1 MTRSEKILLNSS
13 SGLFL
18 EFMTFLSGIILPR
31 LIIGHFGS
39 EVNGLITSI
48 TQFLAYLTLL
58 QSGVGGVVK
67 AALYRPLESKD
78 KYAVSRVIKSTD
90 IFFKRLA
97 AITIAYLVALCIIY
111 PFIVKDSFDTWYTVF
126 MILIIGMSTVAQY
139 LFGITYQL
147 VLQADQRN
155 YIYNIAQVVTII
167 GNLLVSGILIHI
179 GASIHLVKLLSGF
192 VFVLRPVVI
201 NVYVRKKY
209 KVDTKV
215 EPDNTAIK
223 QRWYGVG
230 FSVASFVH
238 KKTDIFLLTIFSTLS
253 NVSVYSVYS
262 SVLNG
267 IDSFVS
273 NLTNSFQ
280 AAFGNMLARNEKDN
294 IKEKFD
300 VYVFISN
307 VLVTVVFSVTF
318 LQMIPFVRLYTAKV
332 SDVEYIYPFFAFV
345 ISAAE
350 MSFCLRQPYQAIITA
365 AGHYKQ
371 TSVGAY
377 FEAGI
382 NIVLS
387 LILLKPLGLLGIAI
401 GTLVSM
407 VYRTV
412 DYALYL
418 RNNILSRPFIDFIKR
433 NIITVV
439 NIVAVL
445 AICYL
450 LPVPTNTWLW
460 WCVSSIIFV
469 IVAAIITFGF
479 NYIFYR
485 TEMANTI
492 KVVKSIGKK
501 RKKK

>member
-1 MTRSEKILLNSS
+1 MTRSEKILINSG
-13 SGLFL
+13 SGLIL
-18 EFMTFLSGIILPR
+18 ELVTFISGIIIPR
-31 LIIGHFGS
+31 LIIGHYGS

-67 AALYRPLESKD
+67 AALYKPLENKD
-78 KYAVSRVIKSTD
+78 KNATSRIIKSTD

-97 AITIAYLVALCIIY
+97 AITLAYLAVLCVIY
-111 PFIVKDSFDTWYTVF
+111 PFIVKESFDTWYTVF
-126 MILIIGMSTVAQY
+126 MILILGMSTVAQY

-155 YIYNIAQVVTII
+155 YVYNIAQVGTII
-167 GNLLVSGILIHI
+167 GNLVISALLIYLDS
-179 GASIHLVKLLSGF
+179 SIHLVKLLSGL
-192 VFVLRPVVI
+192 VFMLRPILI
-201 NVYVRKKY
+201 NVYVRNKY
-209 KVDTKV
+209 KIEAKV
-215 EPDNTAIK
+215 EPDNASIK

-238 KKTDIFLLTIFSTLS
+238 KKTDVFLLTIFSTLS
-253 NVSVYSVYS
+253 NVSVYSVYG

-280 AAFGNMLARNEKDN
+280 AAFGNMLARGERDN

-318 LQMIPFVRLYTAKV
+318 IQIIPFVSLYTAKV
-332 SDVEYIYPFFAFV
+332 SDVDYIYPLFAFV

-377 FEAGI
+377 IEAGI

-418 RNNILSRPFIDFIKR
+418 RRNILFRPFGDFIKR
-433 NIITVV
+433 NIIT
-439 NIVAVL
+439 ILSITCVL
-445 AICYL
+445 GVCYL
-450 LPVPTNTWLW
+450 LPISTNTWTW
-460 WCVSSIIFV
+460 WCISSIIFV
-469 IVAAIITFGF
+469 VVASIITLVF
-479 NYIFYR
+479 NYLFYK
-485 TEMANTI
+485 TEMINTM
-492 KVVKSIGKK
+492 KVVKSIRKK
-501 RKKK
+501 RKR